1 MRAHRSFGR
10 AGKAVKLKPGILA
23 NADTPGN
30 SLDGVAGLSHRS
42 PFTGAERLLHYE
54 IQTKLG
60 EGGMGIVYK
69 ALDQKLNRWV
79 ALKFLPPQIHRSS
92 VDLQRFLQEANA
104 LSALNHPHI
113 ATIYAVETEG
123 EHQFLVLE
131 YLPGGTLKAKIQ
143 RSYSSG

>member
-10 AGKAVKLKPGILA
+10 AGKAVRLKPGMLA

-79 ALKFLPPQIHRSS
+79 ALKFLPPQIDASS
-92 VDLQRFLQEANA
+92 THFQRFLQEANA
-104 LSALNHPHI
+104 LSALNHPNI
-113 ATIYAVETEG
+113 ATI
-123 EHQFLVLE
+123 
-131 YLPGGTLKAKIQ
+131 
-143 RSYSSG
+143 